1 MEKGKEFHSEI
12 VSGKKRTEMNQNV
25 HKVDSTNQ
33 FYHYEQGS
41 LTGKQLVENWETQK
55 TH

>member
-1 MEKGKEFHSEI
+1 MKQFAEKKSA
-12 VSGKKRTEMNQNV
+12 EMNQNV

-33 FYHYEQGS
+33 FYHYEQDS
-41 LTGKQLVENWETQK
+41 LTGEQLAGNWETQK